1 MTDSHPG
8 DVPNFDL
15 YDRLPLIGEA
25 APDFQARSTMGT
37 VSLSGFRGRWVLLL
51 SHPADFTP
59 VCTSEFVALA
69 RNAHR
74 FKALDCALVALSVDS
89 LFAHIAWSLAIE
101 EKFGVTIDFPIIED
115 VSLAISRAFGMVHP
129 RAGTTA
135 TIRAV
140 FAIDPEGVIQAIQ
153 YYPMSVGRSVDEL
166 LRLVAALKTAAG
178 SGCSVP
184 ADWQEGDAV
193 LAPPPLALP
202 EARLRQAM
210 PGSRDWYYGDQGGDP
225 GPKLRKGRK

>member
-1 MTDSHPG
+1 MTESA
-8 DVPNFDL
+8 NSFDL

-37 VSLSGFRGRWVLLL
+37 VSLSAYRGRWVLLL

-69 RNAHR
+69 RAADR
-74 FKALDCALVALSVDS
+74 FRALDCEIVALSVDS

-101 EKFGVTIDFPIIED
+101 EKFGVTIDFPIVED

-129 RAGTTA
+129 SAGTTA

-140 FAIDPEGVIQAIQ
+140 FAIDPDGVIQAIQ
-153 YYPMSVGRSVDEL
+153 YYPMSIGRSVDEL
-166 LRLVAALKTAAG
+166 LRLVAALKAAEG
-178 SGCSVP
+178 GTCSVP
-184 ADWQEGDAV
+184 ADWREGEAV

-202 EARLRQAM
+202 EARRRLGA
-210 PGSRDWYYGDQGGDP
+210 PGARDWYYGDAGEDAAP
-225 GPKLRKGRK
+225 PPSKLRKGRK